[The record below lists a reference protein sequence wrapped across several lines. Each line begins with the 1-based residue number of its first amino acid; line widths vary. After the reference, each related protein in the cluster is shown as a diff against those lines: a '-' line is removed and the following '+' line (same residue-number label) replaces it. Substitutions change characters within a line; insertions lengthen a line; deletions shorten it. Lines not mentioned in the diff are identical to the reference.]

1 MLIDICFNGNNASL
15 TARDVMTSAKVEK
28 ELEKIEYQKAYS
40 QYRFIKDKKVEDAV
54 LPPIVFAFYAYI
66 LLKERIP
73 KPFELVNW
81 YYRIND
87 FRYTEDTVNWNG
99 KVYSR
104 DGING
109 RVLRSYPSLVRDY
122 HFFLLLTESGLF
134 DNVTYSFQ
142 EDRNGK
148 DILIVQNGI
157 EYQVSLFVATRRSL
171 AFKEIKNTCRHTYE
185 NEIQV
190 PLLLGDAQQ
199 CGDFYLYSQKDI
211 DFIKTKTC
219 IL

>member
-15 TARDVMTSAKVEK
+15 TAKDVMTSAKVEK
-28 ELEKIEYQKAYS
+28 ELKEIGYQKAYS
-40 QYRFIKDKKVEDAV
+40 QYRLIKDKKVEDAV

-109 RVLRSYPSLVRDY
+109 I
-122 HFFLLLTESGLF
+122 F

-148 DILIVQNGI
+148 DILITQNGI

-171 AFKEIKNTCRHTYE
+171 AFKEIKNKRRHTYE